1 MARQSTH
8 QSSSNPAGAFP
19 MDNRAR
25 AWICVVL
32 IPVAFVVAMFVG
44 EGLISAL
51 GYESGAEAPVPFL
64 VALLVGVPVTLGA
77 MVPAALAVL
86 FGRRA
91 RREGH
96 GSALLAVAI
105 GWATLTFWVTTL
117 VLAVVQRGID

>member
-1 MARQSTH
+1 M
-8 QSSSNPAGAFP
+8 G
-19 MDNRAR
+19 NRAR

>member
-1 MARQSTH
+1 MAQQSMPHST
-8 QSSSNPAGAFP
+8 SNPAPAFRL
-19 MDNRAR
+19 DNRAK

-32 IPVAFVVAMFVG
+32 IPVAFVVAMFFG
-44 EGLISAL
+44 EGLITAL

-96 GSALLAVAI
+96 GWALVAAAV
-105 GWATLTFWVTTL
+105 GWATLAFWVTTL
-117 VLAVVQRGID
+117 VLAVLQRGIV